1 MIGERPTLRDIDI
14 DLEELVLPD
23 NLLCS
28 ESLSPDSEPE
38 EERDLYSIDTCCNHC
53 HCRIRVVVYA
63 TGSAIILVQQLLLG
77 QLSFLCPRCSRGT
90 SQHGRTS

>member
-1 MIGERPTLRDIDI
+1 MIGERPTIRDINVN
-14 DLEELVLPD
+14 LEELVLPD
-23 NLLCS
+23 KLLWS

-38 EERDLYSIDTCCNHC
+38 EERDLYSIDTCCNFC
-53 HCRIRVVVYA
+53 HCRIRVVVFA
-63 TGSAIILVQQLLLG
+63 TGSAITLFEQLLFG

>member
-1 MIGERPTLRDIDI
+1 MIGERPTLRDINI
-14 DLEELVLPD
+14 DLEELVIPD

-38 EERDLYSIDTCCNHC
+38 EERDLYSIDTCCYLC
-53 HCRIRVVVYA
+53 HCRIRVVVFA
-63 TGSAIILVQQLLLG
+63 TGSAITLVQQLLFA